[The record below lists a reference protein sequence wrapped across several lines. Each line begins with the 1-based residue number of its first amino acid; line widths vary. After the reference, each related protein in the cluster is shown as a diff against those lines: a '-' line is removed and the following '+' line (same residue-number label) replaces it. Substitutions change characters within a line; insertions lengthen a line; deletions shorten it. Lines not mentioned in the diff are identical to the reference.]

1 MAKRPHLVH
10 FLAIL
15 SDESLSIKASITMK
29 ENVLAQ
35 PLDLPEIPTPKFP
48 IQALRLLNAYRFTI
62 KIIGLNHN
70 HQEIYKKN
78 FESDS
83 FGNFYFKIPLNEER
97 SQIEALEVYE
107 IRKKP
112 GLLLHLGT
120 FIPLKIQ
127 NKKKILICDF
137 DKTLVDTKYST
148 TKEVYYSLIK
158 PIETFP
164 TVASSVHILH
174 NYIKKGFHPFILSA
188 SPHFYEDAIRDW
200 LYKNQ
205 IYSAGLFLK
214 DYRHIFSFL
223 EGELV
228 TKDIKIQG
236 LYKLNQ
242 LLDILLMTG
251 MPDELT
257 LMGDNFESDP
267 TIYVTLLKILIQKED
282 PWSFW
287 NSLRKKAI
295 FKMKKSQKSQL
306 LNKIYQIDNMAIRKK
321 RLDPNFQP
329 KINIYIRKK
338 SKTDE
343 LNLDEDSEFYRK
355 SIRLYEG
362 LYLEQIDKSTFF
374 DWFDL
379 FDKFD

>member
-362 LYLEQIDKSTFF
+362 LSFEHMAKSTFF
-374 DWFDL
+374 YWCDL
-379 FDKFD
+379 LDKFD